1 MIIKLVKR
9 LKPNIKVKVR
19 TKPNIKVKI
28 KPYAPQTSPQEN
40 ENELLK
46 IYQQGKE
53 DYYHGK
59 TNTN

>member
-1 MIIKLVKR
+1 MIIRLVKR
-9 LKPNIKVKVR
+9 S
-19 TKPNIKVKI
+19 KPNIKVKI
-28 KPYAPQTSPQEN
+28 KPYAPQTSPKEY
-40 ENELLK
+40 ELSLLK

>member
-28 KPYAPQTSPQEN
+28 KPYAPQTSPQEY
-40 ENELLK
+40 ELSLLE